1 MDMYK
6 YSKDVPYFQN
16 ANQVVM
22 RLSSH
27 DYSIRIKP
35 KDFLSITVQSIDPE
49 TSQPFNL
56 NFSTNST
63 TGQQSPSE
71 SLQKYLVENDG
82 TINFPVIGRLK
93 VVGKTT
99 DEVRDLISSR
109 VNKYFTKRGRPVVT
123 VKIQDF
129 FVTVVGEVR
138 SPKDIQITGD
148 HIGLVEALA
157 QAGDL
162 TEYGRRDNIL
172 LIREGFDGAKVVHR
186 FDLRDANVFNDP
198 FYYLQQRDCIYV
210 MPNDLKA
217 KEGKIQED
225 VNYYTSMT
233 RIPFSIANL
242 IVSLYNK

>member
-109 VNKYFTKRGRPVVT
+109 VNKY
-123 VKIQDF
+123 
-129 FVTVVGEVR
+129 
-138 SPKDIQITGD
+138 
-148 HIGLVEALA
+148 L
-157 QAGDL
+157 
-162 TEYGRRDNIL
+162 
-172 LIREGFDGAKVVHR
+172 
-186 FDLRDANVFNDP
+186 
-198 FYYLQQRDCIYV
+198 
-210 MPNDLKA
+210 
-217 KEGKIQED
+217 
-225 VNYYTSMT
+225 
-233 RIPFSIANL
+233 
-242 IVSLYNK
+242 